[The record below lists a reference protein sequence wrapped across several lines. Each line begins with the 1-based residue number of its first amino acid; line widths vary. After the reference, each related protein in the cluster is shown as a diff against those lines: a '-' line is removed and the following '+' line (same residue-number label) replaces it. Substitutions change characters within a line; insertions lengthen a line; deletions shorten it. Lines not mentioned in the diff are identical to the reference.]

1 MTAPAIDERPLGR
14 TSGLTVPAVGMGTW
28 QTLDVRGEEAERR
41 AQAIV
46 GEALDAGARL
56 VDSSP
61 MYGEAERVLGE
72 ALGDRRQEA
81 IVATKVWTP
90 DDAEAE
96 RQVQRA
102 LGWYGGRVDLYQVH
116 NLVGWRKRLTLLE
129 RERDRGT
136 VVAIGATHYSPSA
149 FGELAEV
156 MRTGRIS
163 AIQIPYNPHER
174 DVEREILPLAQD
186 LGLGVVVMRPLG
198 GGRLVRDDPGPA
210 ALEPLRAF
218 GVETWGQALLKWVLS
233 DPRCHVAIPATSRP
247 GRMRENAAAGA
258 PPWLDDEARAYV
270 ARLAGARA

>member
-1 MTAPAIDERPLGR
+1 MTAPAIDARPLGR

-28 QTLDVRGEEAERR
+28 QTLDVRGEDAERR
-41 AQAIV
+41 AHEIV
-46 GEALDAGARL
+46 AEALGAGARF

-72 ALGDRRQEA
+72 ALAGRRDDA

-116 NLVGWRKRLTLLE
+116 NLVAWRRRLTLLE

-210 ALEPLRAF
+210 ALEPLGAF

-233 DPRCHVAIPATSRP
+233 DARCHVAIPATSRP

>member
-1 MTAPAIDERPLGR
+1 M
-14 TSGLTVPAVGMGTW
+14 TVPVVGMGTW
-28 QTLDVRGEEAERR
+28 RTLDLPGN
-41 AQAIV
+41 
-46 GEALDAGARL
+46 AGAAEGRRL
-56 VDSSP
+56 VDAALGAGANLVDTSP

-72 ALGDRRQEA
+72 ALAGRRDDA